1 MESAKVSI
9 INAPLASGADVSVV
23 GSLTKIT
30 GLAGFDASLI
40 QSYTWLP
47 SLVTTKQ
54 VWAGS
59 ATVVAGNVY
68 KFGVQIVVNGLI
80 NNYDFEHTATT
91 SLGNNLKDAVDA
103 WVTSNADVFGTDTVI
118 TTTGT
123 SGSAAFTIAIS
134 GSTARPMVTA
144 YEHTNVT
151 ITSNMTSLS
160 SCTTSGTHLAN
171 DPLIIT
177 KAAHGLLTG
186 TIVTCSLFDG
196 GAAIINGKALRVV
209 WASSS
214 TFKLEEL
221 DGTPIVYGTTV
232 TNATLGTVVTVAQE
246 GLGAPDQVT
255 ADAAANGSTQTATV
269 TGYHYKGLEMV
280 VGYQQDIAPTFSTKY
295 VKVRLWYPYNIDT
308 AATTLYT
315 NSASL
320 QTALDGVVA

>member
-9 INAPLASGADVSVV
+9 INAPQALGADVSVV
-23 GSLTKIT
+23 GSLTNIT
-30 GLAGFDASLI
+30 GLSGFNASLI

-91 SLGNNLKDAVDA
+91 ALGSELDTAIEA
-103 WVTSNADVFGTDTVI
+103 WVASNADVFGTDTVI
-118 TTTGT
+118 TATN
-123 SGSAAFTIAIS
+123 SSATCAIAIS
-134 GSTARPMVTA
+134 GSAVRPMVTA
-144 YEHTNVT
+144 YEGENVT
-151 ITSNMTSLS
+151 ITSNMPTIAPHATAGTALAGTTTVTVTTLAAQSFFTGQVVTITGATGFTFTGGIAS
-160 SCTTSGTHLAN
+160 GVGYCTARIKYATATTFTLDGVTGSGTN
-171 DPLIIT
+171 
-177 KAAHGLLTG
+177 TG
-186 TIVTCSLFDG
+186 TIVITQ
-196 GAAIINGKALRVV
+196 
-209 WASSS
+209 
-214 TFKLEEL
+214 
-221 DGTPIVYGTTV
+221 
-232 TNATLGTVVTVAQE
+232 VAQE

-255 ADAAANGSTQTATV
+255 EDAAANGSTQTATV

-280 VGYQQDIAPTFSTKY
+280 VGYQQDTAPTFPTKY

-320 QTALDGVVA
+320 QTALDAVVA